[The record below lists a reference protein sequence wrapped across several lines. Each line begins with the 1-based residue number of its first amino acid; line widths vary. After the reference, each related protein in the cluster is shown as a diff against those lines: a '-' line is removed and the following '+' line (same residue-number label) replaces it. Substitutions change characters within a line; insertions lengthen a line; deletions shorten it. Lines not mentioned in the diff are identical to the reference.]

1 MDHLA
6 GNFLKRTLSLPHS
19 SPLWIFWEWIP
30 HGVQHDPLPANLSSS
45 FAARMHLAFSYNP
58 PPPSHSPCHLVDFLF
73 FSYVY
78 YSCVQPVF
86 LVPLCFALQHVLCI
100 KNVPPLSD
108 YCWCFFVAAGHACKY
123 CLEMQLFIYFV
134 HIFALWNIRKKK
146 RMKEREEEFKAF
158 SIKT

>member
-58 PPPSHSPCHLVDFLF
+58 PPLPFSMPSCRFSIFFVRILFMCPTSFSSPSLF
-73 FSYVY
+73 
-78 YSCVQPVF
+78 
-86 LVPLCFALQHVLCI
+86 CFATCLVHQKRAPFKRLLLV
-100 KNVPPLSD
+100 
-108 YCWCFFVAAGHACKY
+108 FFCRSWPR
-123 CLEMQLFIYFV
+123 L
-134 HIFALWNIRKKK
+134 
-146 RMKEREEEFKAF
+146 
-158 SIKT
+158 

>member
-45 FAARMHLAFSYNP
+45 FAARMHLAFSYT
-58 PPPSHSPCHLVDFLF
+58 PPPSHSPSHLVDFLF

-86 LVPLCFALQHVLCI
+86 LVPLCFAFATCLVHQKRAPFKRLLLV
-100 KNVPPLSD
+100 
-108 YCWCFFVAAGHACKY
+108 FFCRSWPR
-123 CLEMQLFIYFV
+123 L
-134 HIFALWNIRKKK
+134 
-146 RMKEREEEFKAF
+146 
-158 SIKT
+158 